1 MTSTPPELP
10 KIQGLADALL
20 GESPRL
26 SRGEVSAAAG
36 VSVLS
41 ARRFWQALGFPLVG
55 SRDAVF
61 TEADAAAL
69 ELVTSLV
76 RSSGLDETTA
86 LAMTRA
92 VARTTDQLA
101 EWQTSL
107 IAEYTSEEPELT
119 HDVARRAAAHLLDLA
134 DDLEPLLVYAWRR
147 HLVSSLAQLITQ
159 ADPAEQDV
167 VHRCVG
173 FADMVDF
180 TEAVRR
186 MTERELGRLVQRFEE
201 LASDVVA
208 AHGGRV
214 VKTMGDAVVFSS
226 DEPVHAGNIAL
237 DLVDVLSADRGTPQL
252 RIGVGCGPVTSRL
265 GDIFGT
271 TVNRASRI
279 TALARPGTV
288 IIDDPLAREL
298 SSHPDFTP
306 KRLRPRSLRGLGL
319 TSVWVLR
326 RAPEA
331 AAMHAD
337 RRG

>member
-1 MTSTPPELP
+1 MTEPP
-10 KIQGLADALL
+10 KVQQLAEALL
-20 GESPRL
+20 GDVPTL
-26 SRGEVSAAAG
+26 SRGQVSAAAG
-36 VSVLS
+36 ASVLS

-55 SRDAVF
+55 SREEVF
-61 TEADAAAL
+61 TEADVAAL
-69 ELVTSLV
+69 ERMTSLV
-76 RSSGLDETTA
+76 RRTGLDETTA
-86 LAMTRA
+86 LALTRA
-92 VARTTDQLA
+92 VGRTSDQLA

-107 IAEYTSEEPELT
+107 IAEQISDDPEVT
-119 HDVARRAAAHLLDLA
+119 QEVAQRVATDLLNLA

-147 HLVSSLAQLITQ
+147 HLVSSLAQLLTQ
-159 ADPAEQDV
+159 ADPAEQER

-180 TEAVRR
+180 TERVRR
-186 MTERELGRLVQRFEE
+186 MSELELSQLVQRFEE

-226 DEPVHAGNIAL
+226 EEPSQAAATAL
-237 DLVDVLSADRGTPQL
+237 DLVDVLSPEQGTPQL

-279 TALARPGTV
+279 TPLAKPGTV
-288 IIDDPLAREL
+288 VIDDPLARALAGRPE
-298 SSHPDFTP
+298 FEP

-326 RAPEA
+326 RGSGA
-331 AAMHAD
+331 AGAAKQND
-337 RRG
+337 

>member
-1 MTSTPPELP
+1 MSDSPEVP
-10 KIQGLADALL
+10 SLAEALL
-20 GESPRL
+20 GDPPNL

-61 TEADAAAL
+61 TDADAAAL
-69 ELVTSLV
+69 ERMTSLV
-76 RSSGLDETTA
+76 RNAGLDETTA

-92 VARTTDQLA
+92 VARATDQLA

-107 IAEYTSEEPELT
+107 VAELISEEPELT
-119 HDVARRAAAHLLDLA
+119 HDAAQRAATYLLGLA
-134 DDLEPLLVYAWRR
+134 DELEPLLVYAWRR
-147 HLVSSLAQLITQ
+147 HLVSSLAQLVTQ
-159 ADPAEQDV
+159 ADPAEQERMP
-167 VHRCVG
+167 RCVG

-180 TEAVRR
+180 TEVVRR
-186 MTERELGRLVQRFEE
+186 MTERELGYLVQRFEE
-201 LASDVVA
+201 VASDVVA
-208 AHGGRV
+208 EHGGRV

-226 DEPVHAGNIAL
+226 DEPAHAGAIAL
-237 DLVDVLSADRGTPQL
+237 DLADALPSDRATPQV
-252 RIGVGCGPVTSRL
+252 RIGVACGPVTSKL

-279 TALARPGTV
+279 TALAKPSTV
-288 IIDDPLAREL
+288 VIDDPLARAL
-298 SSHPDFTP
+298 SNHPDFVP

-326 RAPEA
+326 RSSEA
-331 AAMHAD
+331 AQEAARYD
-337 RRG
+337 